1 MDARWGSLFPSLTF
15 SATLSSMHHIVY
27 ITVRMTKFSS
37 DVGTYASF
45 GSMYICTET
54 RIRSS
59 HGCVPSPPA
68 VSSSEC
74 TESNEALRD
83 SGPVDSGTSL
93 PAPPLAV
100 PNHEDAAL
108 VASLF
113 ASHPSGSF
121 RNRKPPVKSIRTMLF
136 SSTSG
141 TIVPHRI
148 VRPGVIE
155 STRTHM
161 SPLASMSSTPHAS
174 NTHPLLENGHG
185 RSTVTSTTWLHRPVC
200 DSLSLRR
207 TRSRGIVQL
216 GSQLLYS
223 SLSLSTERNGT
234 SMSLRIGDSILAVS
248 FVCVSSSMR

>member
-1 MDARWGSLFPSLTF
+1 
-15 SATLSSMHHIVY
+15 MHHIVY

-59 HGCVPSPPA
+59 HGRVPSPPA
-68 VSSSEC
+68 ASASSAER
-74 TESNEALRD
+74 TESSAALP
-83 SGPVDSGTSL
+83 GAEVPPVDS
-93 PAPPLAV
+93 PADSSSPPAPLAV
-100 PNHEDAAL
+100 PNHDDAAL
-108 VASLF
+108 AASLF

-121 RNRKPPVKSIRTMLF
+121 RNRKPPVKSIRTTPL

-141 TIVPHRI
+141 TTPPHRI
-148 VRPGVIE
+148 DAPGFTE
-155 STRTHM
+155 STSTHM

-174 NTHPLLENGHG
+174 KTHSLLENGQG

-223 SLSLSTERNGT
+223 SLSLSTERKGT

-248 FVCVSSSMR
+248 FVCVSLSMR